1 VTHTESAGAP
11 TPQAPPGTAPRR
23 RGRPRVHYE
32 LLGCAFSGHA
42 VVGADAGSVDGA
54 DPSLVRASDGGPR
67 WHRCLRCDAW
77 VPLPA
82 PAAPARDRVPERA
95 EISLPLRGRPLRD
108 RFVLRLIAVDR
119 LLHVVVLGLL
129 AAAVFVFLADRE
141 ALRGP
146 FLAVLDVLQHELGPA
161 GTREDGLFGDARRAF
176 TVGTRTLVLVGLAL
190 AAYALLELVEAV
202 GLWWGRRWAE
212 YLTFVATTVLLV
224 PELYELST
232 RVTPTKIVALVVNIA
247 VVVYL
252 LVAKRLFGLRGG
264 GRAEAAEHERDSG
277 WPAVDRADPGP
288 SGPAGRPG

>member
-1 VTHTESAGAP
+1 M
-11 TPQAPPGTAPRR
+11 
-23 RGRPRVHYE
+23 HYE

-42 VVGADAGSVDGA
+42 VVGADARSVDGA
-54 DPSLVRASDGGPR
+54 DPSLVRGADGGQR

-82 PAAPARDRVPERA
+82 PAAPARERVPERA
-95 EISLPLRGRPLRD
+95 EITLPLRGRPLRD

-119 LLHVVVLGLL
+119 LLHVLVLGLL
-129 AAAVFVFLADRE
+129 AAAVFVFVADRE

-176 TVGTRTLVLVGLAL
+176 TVGTATLVLVGLAL

-212 YLTFVATTVLLV
+212 YLTFVATTVLLL

-232 RVTPTKIVALVVNIA
+232 RVTPTKIVALVVNVA

-277 WPAVDRADPGP
+277 WPAVDRADPGH
-288 SGPAGRPG
+288 SGGEGGDRDDGQDGTAGAGAGAAQGSRQSPPE